1 MTTGFVAPKLPL
13 GEPIPGG
20 AELADILPKV
30 ELVEEDN
37 QNLESDWHCHC
48 MSLLLESIRFHFRQ
62 RDDYY
67 AGGDMF
73 IYFSEQQ
80 ARDRDFRGPDFF
92 YVDGVP
98 REPLRRF
105 WVVWQEGG
113 RYPNVIIELLSP
125 TTAVGDRTTKKDV
138 YEKTFRTP
146 EYYCYD
152 PATERLEGWR
162 LTNRRYQPIPAGE
175 DGRLWSEE
183 LGLWVGRWRGAYQ
196 QRDAVW
202 LRFFHPS
209 GEPVLTGFEF
219 EHQRAETE
227 RRRAEAAEQEL
238 ARLRAQLPRQKPDQ
252 PG

>member
-1 MTTGFVAPKLPL
+1 MSSGFLIPKPPPQCLPPT
-13 GEPIPGG
+13 E
-20 AELADILPKV
+20 AELADILPRV

-48 MSLLLESIRFHFRQ
+48 MNLLLESIRFHFRQ

-73 IYFSEQQ
+73 IYYSEQQ
-80 ARDRDFRGPDFF
+80 ARTHDFRGPAFF

-105 WVVWQEGG
+105 WVVWQENG

-125 TTAVGDRTTKKDV
+125 TTAVTDRTTRRNV
-138 YEKTFRTP
+138 YEKIFRTP

-162 LTNRRYQPIPAGE
+162 LTNRHYQALPPGP

-183 LGLWVGRWRGAYQ
+183 LDLWVGRWRGVYQ
-196 QRDAVW
+196 QREAAW
-202 LRFFHPS
+202 LRFFHAD
-209 GEPVLTGFEF
+209 GNPVPTGFEF
-219 EHQRAETE
+219 EH
-227 RRRAEAAEQEL
+227 RRAEAAEQEL
-238 ARLRAQLPRQKPDQ
+238 ARLRAQLAAQKPEQ